1 MLMPVYEYTA
11 LNSDGKKLKGIIDAD
26 NIASARQKIRS
37 KNEYPVEIK
46 ESTPVSETN
55 KEKKIFSLQLTS
67 GVSKQEIHI
76 ATRQL
81 ATLLSAGIPLVPSLN
96 NLIDQTTNQ
105 SLQKII
111 AQIKNSVNEGNSL
124 SSALTDHPKLFS
136 HIYINMVRAGEA
148 SGSLD
153 IVLERLAEFG
163 EGQHALRAKIRAA
176 LIYPIFMA
184 VIGTIVLFILMTFI
198 VPNITK
204 VFEDKKQA
212 LPLPTT
218 LLMNASS
225 FLSEYWWL
233 ILSFFLIVFF
243 LIRMFSQRP
252 KGKQIMDRLKLT
264 APMLGSLNLKIGA
277 ARFSRTLASLLL
289 SGIPLIA
296 ALNIVRNILNNVLLA
311 EVINDAINELEKG
324 QSLSN
329 ILRKSRWFPPMLVQM
344 IAVGEQSGALEKLLE
359 KVADNYEKEVE
370 SKIVAM
376 TSMIEPVMILAMGL
390 VVSFIIVSIL
400 LPILEMNQL
409 VR

>member
-11 LNSDGKKLKGIIDAD
+11 LSSDGKKLKGIIDAD

-55 KEKKIFSLQLTS
+55 KEKKIFSFQLTS

-233 ILSFFLIVFF
+233 IVSFFLIVFF

-252 KGKQIMDRLKLT
+252 KGKLIMDRLKLT
-264 APMLGSLNLKIGA
+264 APLLGSLNLKIGA

-311 EVINDAINELEKG
+311 EVIDDAINELEKG